1 MTLGSILESKDM
13 HAISFRKRAKNCL
26 KRAKKSKIF
35 ENLGKNLQKGPGL
48 INSVHNITNKIL
60 SCDSNYIVDVTM

>member
-13 HAISFRKRAKNCL
+13 HAISFRKRAK
-26 KRAKKSKIF
+26 KSKIF
-35 ENLGKNLQKGPGL
+35 ENLGKNLQEGPGL